1 MRRLLAIIFI
11 FHSSHV
17 LSFVPKIT
25 NKCRTNEKHLYAV
38 EEQLGESPPTLER
51 PCFYKPVAEGNCG
64 WKERIHIRD
73 LKVGQQLSGYV
84 VEDYLDGKTCPK
96 LYFECGIGRT
106 TGDGQWRIVNGMLR
120 LARGKASV
128 TKKRAARLR
137 KKKQVDLYVSRIQ
150 IGCGRLE
157 VVQEIED
164 VERYQTST
172 PKVPISSLK
181 VGQEV
186 KGKVTKLVDY
196 GAFVDVGAN
205 RQGLLHIQKV
215 ADLLGKYVDKEKG
228 LIMAG
233 LERGAMVKLSVESNS
248 KRRLSLDFTPD
259 VKAEAEKD
267 REKKLAKQANSQPR
281 EEKTSSMTTMS
292 TDELRAWEAYGS
304 ETQASVESDK
314 HNDDDEKDE
323 DDDDDDEYYDD
334 DDEYDEDKDIE
345 DSLGLG
351 FY

>member
-1 MRRLLAIIFI
+1 M

-17 LSFVPKIT
+17 LSFVPKT
-25 NKCRTNEKHLYAV
+25 TKSRTNRKHLCAL
-38 EEQLGESPPTLER
+38 EETPTLER
-51 PCFYKPVAEGNCG
+51 PCFYKPIAEGNCK

-73 LKVGQQLSGYV
+73 LKVGQQLSGFV
-84 VEDYLDGKTCPK
+84 VEDLLDGKTGPK

-106 TGDGQWRIVNGMLR
+106 TGNGEWRRVNGMLR
-120 LARGKASV
+120 LDRAKVSV

-137 KKKQVDLYVSRIQ
+137 KKKMVDLYVSRIQ

-157 VVQEIED
+157 VVQNIED
-164 VERYQTST
+164 IERYQTST
-172 PKVPISSLK
+172 PKTPISSLK

-186 KGKVTKLVDY
+186 KGKITKVVDY

-215 ADLLGKYVDKEKG
+215 ADLLGTYIDKEKG

-233 LERGAMVKLSVESNS
+233 LERGAKVKLSVESNS

-267 REKKLAKQANSQPR
+267 REQKLAKQAANSQPQ
-281 EEKTSSMTTMS
+281 EQITPSMTEE
-292 TDELRAWEAYGS
+292 ELAAWEAYGT
-304 ETQASVESDK
+304 ETQEQNAAAADEEEE
-314 HNDDDEKDE
+314 DDDEYYA
-323 DDDDDDEYYDD
+323 DDDDDE
-334 DDEYDEDKDIE
+334 DEYDEDKDIE